1 MSFDYKKMLKKEE
14 INVGLKEQKIRYG
27 VAAAAGVA
35 SAFLGNI
42 PLLLVAGALAASGFT
57 RWCPVYS
64 GLSKSSVDPNE
75 PAPAPGC
82 CGGSHG
88 EDHGKHMEDK

>member
-1 MSFDYKKMLKKEE
+1 MSFDYKKMLKKEL
-14 INVGLKEQKIRYG
+14 NVGLKEQKIRYG
-27 VAAAAGVA
+27 AAAAAGIA

-64 GLSKSSVDPNE
+64 GLSKSTVDPNE
-75 PAPAPGC
+75 PADAGC
-82 CGGSHG
+82 CGGSHHSS
-88 EDHGKHMEDK
+88 DHTEEHK